1 MKHLKTFA
9 AALALVATPLVA
21 QDFSEGSTAK
31 SWNLYAEVPAT
42 FEAEVVDI
50 LCTVAG
56 DCANQ
61 CAEGRQLGL
70 VRSADNVLVYPNK
83 NSQSSFNG
91 AAYDLH
97 PYCGKMVDVDGLLI
111 EDEDIPGATNIYLVQ
126 KIKDAGAAEW
136 AKANKWTKVWAAK
149 HPEAKGKGPWFRR
162 DPRVNAII
170 ADTGH
175 LGQGLS
181 AEEAY
186 EITR

>member
-1 MKHLKTFA
+1 MTYLKTLA

-21 QDFSEGSTAK
+21 QDFSAGSNAK

-50 LCTVAG
+50 LCNVAG

-70 VRSADNVLVYPNK
+70 LRSADNVLVYPNK

-91 AAYDLH
+91 AASDLL

-111 EDEDIPGATNIYLVQ
+111 EDEEIPGATNIYLVQ
-126 KIKDAGAAEW
+126 TIKEAGDADW

-149 HPEAKGKGPWFRR
+149 HPDAKGKGPWFRR

-170 ADTGH
+170 ADSGH
-175 LGQGLS
+175 LGLGLS
-181 AEEAY
+181 PEEAY